1 MSPCSFRYAST
12 VLAVWGLL
20 TSAALASDAPLT
32 IGAAQRLAAA
42 RSTQLEA
49 SDLAVSA
56 SHEMAAAAGELPDP
70 ELMFGIDNLPVDGPD
85 RFSRGRDFM
94 TMTQVGVMQEFTR
107 PRKRQLS
114 AERAQRA
121 VQLAEAE
128 RVMSLA
134 SVQRATTLAWLDRY
148 YSEAMEHSVLEQV
161 NAAQL
166 EVTAAEA
173 AYRAGHG
180 SSADVLAAR
189 GALAELE
196 DQAADALRRVRGS
209 KIALARWIGEAADS
223 QLGGQPPIDVIPFH
237 PQAIESRLA
246 EHHPEIL
253 ALQRQAELAQTEV
266 ELARANKR
274 SDWSVELMYSDR
286 GDEFSNMV
294 SLQFAVPLQINRG
307 DRQNRELAAKLA
319 EASQARAQ
327 RDDMLREH
335 VADLRAMVDEW
346 QSARQRRE
354 RYTATII
361 PLATDRTT
369 ATLAAYRGGKAT
381 LTEVLAAQ
389 RNETDVHLRALE
401 IEAEAAR
408 LWAEITYITPASEDP
423 PAAASPSSHS
433 TTSEE
438 RQ

>member
-1 MSPCSFRYAST
+1 MSPCSIRYAAA
-12 VLAVWGLL
+12 VLAVCGLV
-20 TSAALASDAPLT
+20 TSVAFAGDGPLT
-32 IGAAQRLAAA
+32 IGEAQRLATA

-49 SDLAVSA
+49 SDLAVLA
-56 SHEMAAAAGELPDP
+56 SQEMAVAAGELPDP

-85 RFSRGRDFM
+85 RFSLERDFM

-107 PRKRQLS
+107 PRKRHLS

-128 RVMSLA
+128 KVMSLA

-148 YSEAMEHSVLEQV
+148 YTEAVEQSVLKQV

-173 AYRAGHG
+173 AYRSGHG
-180 SSADVLAAR
+180 GSTDVLAAR

-196 DQAADALRRVRGS
+196 DQAADVSRRVRGS
-209 KIALARWIGEAADS
+209 KIALARWIGEAADG
-223 QLGGQPPIDVIPFH
+223 QLGGQPPIDIIPFH
-237 PQAIESRLA
+237 PHAIESRLA
-246 EHHPEIL
+246 EHPEIL

-294 SLQFAVPLQINRG
+294 SLQFSVPLQINRG

-335 VADLRAMVDEW
+335 AADLRAMVDEW
-346 QSARQRRE
+346 QIARQRRD
-354 RYTATII
+354 RYSATII

-369 ATLAAYRGGKAT
+369 ATFAAYRGGKAF
-381 LTEVLAAQ
+381 LTEVLAAR
-389 RNETDVHLRALE
+389 RNETDVRLRALE
-401 IEAEAAR
+401 IEADAAR
-408 LWAEITYITPASEDP
+408 LWAEITFITPASEDTP
-423 PAAASPSSHS
+423 SAAAPSSDT
-433 TTSEE
+433 TTSEDH
-438 RQ
+438 Q